1 LYYSIIAFN
10 IMKKLFL
17 LFLPL
22 LINAQDVPIGYWK
35 DYQSYTSASYIAEA
49 DNKIYCVTNGGL
61 FYINKKDN
69 TINRISKVT
78 GLSDVGVKQVAYS
91 AALKITVITYQNCN
105 IDLIKN
111 NTIINISDIKR
122 KEITGLKLINN
133 ITLRDGI
140 AYLSCSFG
148 LVLIDLEKEEI
159 KDTYK
164 LIVGEYACVINNMSY
179 SLNTIHLSTSC
190 GAVYADINSPFLNDF
205 NSWNWVT
212 DGVDITDYYYSETFD
227 TALFAIGSSDLIEPN
242 TIAIWEDTNKESY
255 YCPGIVEITFI
266 NNKLH
271 RIYSGKIIV
280 SNGLNLLDCDTLY
293 NEKIENAKFSFTD
306 PNNIIWVADSANGL
320 LKFTNFQYQ
329 ESFIPEGTVRNDVYS
344 LEYQGNTLYM
354 CHGGHNNFSS
364 SGRIYDG
371 VSIKNADN
379 EWINYNSSTLG
390 GAIDVLEVVVRNGT
404 EYYASWRD
412 GLSEMNNGELVVKY
426 NYENTNGA
434 LETSGS
440 SNNRIKISDLK
451 FDNSGNLWGLNSE
464 VNQPL
469 FVKTKND
476 EWFSFSMNQNRFE
489 LFFNDL
495 IIDQFEQKWGVIGRS
510 GGLFVYD
517 DNNTIS
523 DPSDDKYKILKN
535 IVGQG
540 NLPSMGVYS
549 IAEDLDGE
557 IWVGTDKGI
566 GVFYNPSAIFSEN
579 NFDAQQI
586 LITEGEYGQ
595 YLLSEE
601 KIKCITIDGA
611 NRKWIG
617 TEKSGVFLISDDG
630 MEEILHFT
638 TNNSPLFSD
647 NIYDITI
654 NPSSGEVF
662 IGTEKGLISYRS
674 DATNGTT
681 KQSTTKVFP
690 NPVRETYNGIITISG
705 LVTDANI
712 KITDIDGNLVFEDF
726 AKGGQASWSGK
737 NKNGDRVSTGVYI
750 VFSTDIN
757 GIEKIVSK
765 ILFIH

>member
-1 LYYSIIAFN
+1 
-10 IMKKLFL
+10 MKKLFL

-61 FYINKKDN
+61 FYVNKDDN
-69 TINRISKVT
+69 TVNRISKVT

-91 AALKITVITYQNCN
+91 AALEITVITYENCN

-111 NTIINISDIKR
+111 NQIINISDVKR

-140 AYLSCSFG
+140 AYLSCTFG
-148 LVLIDLEKEEI
+148 LVLIDLENEEI

-164 LIVGEYACVINNMSY
+164 IGE
-179 SLNTIHLSTSC
+179 
-190 GAVYADINSPFLNDF
+190 GGDFEGINSCAFSNINIIVATTGGVYVANINTTNLFDF
-205 NSWNWVT
+205 NSWK
-212 DGVDITDYYYSETFD
+212 
-227 TALFAIGSSDLIEPN
+227 L
-242 TIAIWEDTNKESY
+242 DTNRIENYWNVFTIEDSIWVGDTNSFFNNSLLFLSY
-255 YCPGIVEITFI
+255 NDTLLIYTTLLATPGKLI
-266 NNKLH
+266 NNQLEDVNF
-271 RIYSGKIIV
+271 IYTDSEG
-280 SNGLNLLDCDTLY
+280 GL
-293 NEKIENAKFSFTD
+293 
-306 PNNIIWVADSANGL
+306 WVADAKNGL
-320 LKFTNFQYQ
+320 LKFVDNNFQD
-329 ESFIPEGTVRNDVYS
+329 SFIPDGPVRNDTYS
-344 LEYQGNTLYM
+344 LEYQENTLYM

-371 VSIKNADN
+371 VSIKNTDN

-557 IWVGTDKGI
+557 IWVGTDKGVGI
-566 GVFYNPSAIFSEN
+566 FYTPSAIFSGN

>member
-1 LYYSIIAFN
+1 
-10 IMKKLFL
+10 MKKLFF

-61 FYINKKDN
+61 FYINKADN
-69 TINRISKVT
+69 TINRMSKVT
-78 GLSDVGVKQVAYS
+78 GLSDVGIQHVAYS
-91 AALKITVITYQNCN
+91 KEIEITVITYENCN

-111 NTIINISDIKR
+111 NQIINISDIKR

-140 AYLSCSFG
+140 AYLSCTFG

-164 LIVGEYACVINNMSY
+164 IGENGNFVE
-179 SLNTIHLSTSC
+179 
-190 GAVYADINSPFLNDF
+190 INSCALSSNNIYVASKGGIYFADRNNSSLFDF
-205 NSWNWVT
+205 NSWILDTSRTDNYQNIFIIEDSIWVG
-212 DGVDITDYYYSETFD
+212 DKNSFYNNNSLILSFND
-227 TALFAIGSSDLIEPN
+227 T
-242 TIAIWEDTNKESY
+242 
-255 YCPGIVEITFI
+255 
-266 NNKLH
+266 
-271 RIYSGKIIV
+271 IIKY
-280 SNGLNLLDCDTLY
+280 NNLLLNPDTIVHNQFDYINFIYKDSEGNLWLAD
-293 NEKIENAKFSFTD
+293 EN
-306 PNNIIWVADSANGL
+306 NGL
-320 LKFTNFQYQ
+320 LKFTNSQYQ
-329 ESFIPEGTVRNDVYS
+329 ESFIPEGPKRNDIYS
-344 LEYQGNTLYM
+344 LEYDNNRLYIS
-354 CHGGHNNFSS
+354 HGGHANFGSNS
-364 SGRIYDG
+364 LINDG
-371 VSIKNADN
+371 VSYKNTTDT
-379 EWINYNSSTLG
+379 WINNNRSEIG
-390 GAIDVLEVVVRNGT
+390 GARDILEVAVKDGYT
-404 EYYASWRD
+404 FYASWYHGISKMKD
-412 GLSEMNNGELVVKY
+412 EEFIEKY
-426 NYENTNGA
+426 GYNNTNGV
-434 LETSGS
+434 LDTVYY
-440 SNNRIKISDLK
+440 SNNRIRISDLK
-451 FDNSGNLWGLNSE
+451 FDKDGNLWGLSSE
-464 VNQPL
+464 VNHPL

-476 EWFSFSMNQNRFE
+476 EWFSYNMNQNRVA
-489 LFFNDL
+489 LFFDDL
-495 IIDQFEQKWGVIGRS
+495 IIDQFNQKWGVIGRL
-510 GGLFVYD
+510 GGLFVYN

-523 DPSDDKYKILKN
+523 DPSDDQYKTLKN
-535 IVGQG
+535 TVGQG

-566 GVFYNPSAIFSEN
+566 GIFYNPSAIFSGN

-595 YLLSEE
+595 YLLSKE
-601 KIKCITIDGA
+601 KVKCITVDGA

-638 TNNSPLFSD
+638 TYNSPLFSD

-674 DATNGTT
+674 DATNGATT
-681 KQSTTKVFP
+681 QSTTKVFP
-690 NPVRETYNGIITISG
+690 NPVRETYNGIIAISG
-705 LVTDANI
+705 LVKDANV
-712 KITDIDGNLVFEDF
+712 KIDDIDGNLVFEGF
-726 AKGGQASWSGK
+726 AKGGQASWNGK
-737 NKNGDRVSTGVYI
+737 NKSGNRVSTGVYL

-757 GIEKIVSK
+757 GLEKIVSK